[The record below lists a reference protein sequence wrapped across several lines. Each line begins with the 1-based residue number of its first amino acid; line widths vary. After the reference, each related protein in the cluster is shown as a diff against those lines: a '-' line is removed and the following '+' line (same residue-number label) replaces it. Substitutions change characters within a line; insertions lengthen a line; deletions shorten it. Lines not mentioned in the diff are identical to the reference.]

1 MKRLIITEEEKHY
14 IKSLYEQTTGTTKPI
29 DLNYILAQSE
39 SGKTNNDFC
48 KSKTGYDVCMFVQS
62 SNPRVIQGKYDI
74 RKNILTKSGYSMVG
88 EDKTKSGIITSI
100 WKKQ

>member
-1 MKRLIITEEEKHY
+1 
-14 IKSLYEQTTGTTKPI
+14 
-29 DLNYILAQSE
+29 
-39 SGKTNNDFC
+39 
-48 KSKTGYDVCMFVQS
+48 MFVQS

-74 RKNILTKSGYSMVG
+74 RKNILTNSGYSMVE